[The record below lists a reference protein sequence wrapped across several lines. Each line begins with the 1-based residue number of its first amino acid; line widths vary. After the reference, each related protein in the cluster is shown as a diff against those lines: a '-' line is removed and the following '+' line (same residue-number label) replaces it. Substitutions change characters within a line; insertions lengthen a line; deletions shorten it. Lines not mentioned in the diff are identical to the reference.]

1 VCFVYCVR
9 VLTSILRVFT
19 QGHGLTEQQKAICD
33 GYVYIPQYG
42 SGTASL
48 NVSVAAS
55 IVMHHFAL
63 WAQYDE
69 RAREGE
75 KFIVAERRQRTS
87 KRGVIGEHPDA
98 VRARRAAARLAARND
113 DRDDNVDDDGGAGE
127 NIESVIF

>member
-1 VCFVYCVR
+1 MVVRDFVRALTR
-9 VLTSILRVFT
+9 VTCE

-98 VRARRAAARLAARND
+98 VRARRAAARLAAQND
-113 DRDDNVDDDGGAGE
+113 DNGDDDGGAGE
-127 NIESVIF
+127 NIESVIFDA